1 MQEGKTVCS
10 DGDGGKRN
18 GLKGLWGFGKLQKQ
32 LMEGKK
38 ILAQGDEANSIPSL
52 QFGLG
57 S

>member
-18 GLKGLWGFGKLQKQ
+18 GLKGLWGVGKLQKQ

-38 ILAQGDEANSIPSL
+38 ILAQGDEANSIPPL
-52 QFGLG
+52 QFGL
-57 S
+57 SS